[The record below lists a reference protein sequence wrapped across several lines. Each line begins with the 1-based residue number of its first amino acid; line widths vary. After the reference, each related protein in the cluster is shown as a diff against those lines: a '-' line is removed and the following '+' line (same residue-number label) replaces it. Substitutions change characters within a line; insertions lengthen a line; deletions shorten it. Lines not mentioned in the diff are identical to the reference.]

1 MSLARLLRAPRF
13 WLTGL
18 LLWLALLCVS
28 SSLSPSASADYLP
41 SFKHID
47 KFQHF
52 AYFFGGGLLLT
63 GYFFRRKPEQPNWR
77 AVLIRVVLII
87 SLIGWL
93 DEWHQTFTPG
103 RSGNDPYDW
112 LANLLGATAGAMAFR
127 RMHHRLK

>member
-1 MSLARLLRAPRF
+1 MSPARLLRNPRI
-13 WLTGL
+13 WLIGL

-28 SSLSPSASADYLP
+28 SSLSPSAPADYLP

-63 GYFFRRKPEQPNWR
+63 GYFFRRKPEHPDWR
-77 AVLIRVVLII
+77 GILRRVVLIVA
-87 SLIGWL
+87 LIGWL